1 MRRTIDFVVTG
12 EEKLYCA
19 GCEQR
24 VGNVLHRLAGVETV
38 QASVET
44 QHVVVTF
51 DAGKIGPEQ
60 LRARLEQLGYRVT
73 FQESPA

>member
-1 MRRTIDFVVTG
+1 MRHTVDFMVTG

-24 VGNVLHRLAGVETV
+24 IGNVLRRLAGVETV
-38 QASVET
+38 QASAET

-51 DAGKIGPEQ
+51 DAGQIAPEQ
-60 LRARLEQLGYRVT
+60 LQARLEQLGYQVT
-73 FQESPA
+73 CQESSV